1 MITTV
6 LTLNIGLTKQYD
18 IITLEEWEGTIML
31 AFHSSEEEVKGSY

>member
-18 IITLEEWEGTIML
+18 ITLEEWEGTIML